1 MRVLRLGADDI
12 LRYRP
17 LRLRALEL
25 APDAFGSTLA
35 EERDQPEGYWR
46 ARSERAH
53 ATLLAVSDAGEDVG
67 ICVIASASGP
77 DDVGLYSMWVEPKA
91 RGLGAGDAL
100 VAEAIEVARG
110 LGARRVVLE
119 VADVNTPAIR
129 LYARHGFAPT
139 GRTGTMPPP
148 REHITETEM
157 AFTL

>member
-1 MRVLRLGADDI
+1 MRVIRLGADDI

-35 EERDQPEGYWR
+35 QERDQPEGYWV

-53 ATLLAVSDAGEDVG
+53 ATLLAVTDGGDDVG
-67 ICVIASASGP
+67 VCVLAGASRP
-77 DDVGLYSMWVEPKA
+77 DDVGLYAMWVEPRA
-91 RGLGAGDAL
+91 RGMGAGDAL
-100 VAEAIEVARG
+100 VAEAIAVARE
-110 LGARRVVLE
+110 LGVRRIVLE
-119 VADVNTPAIR
+119 VADANAPAIG
-129 LYARHGFAPT
+129 LYARHGFVPT
-139 GRTGTMPPP
+139 GHTGAMPPP